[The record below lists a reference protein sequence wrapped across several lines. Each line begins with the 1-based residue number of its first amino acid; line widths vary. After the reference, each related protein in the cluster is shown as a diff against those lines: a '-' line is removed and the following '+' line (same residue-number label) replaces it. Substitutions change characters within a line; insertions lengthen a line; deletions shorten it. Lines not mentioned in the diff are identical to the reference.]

1 MIKKLKFKKLLNEY
15 KSHKFELEM
24 VREILK
30 DAHLEF
36 EVFYRR
42 WCAENDVDIAE
53 LNKQNQKKVQVIF
66 EKQEEG
72 LAVIESREEKKK
84 DKHKKVYR
92 EIARKIHPDK
102 LETSDPRFWEYTNAF
117 KDVNRAIEKENW
129 GDLFEVV
136 DRYNI
141 WLTEY
146 DEACEDIQNSID
158 ETKSLIQHEKKVT
171 HGLCMSVKKTRLV
184 KKESLKIFFINFSGG
199 KANNFTIYSHY
210 EGLLWKSLKNNCN
223 KLLKKRWKRFLLR
236 KKVRR
241 MHATTR
247 CVHDTMFGHLHMLLV
262 L

>member
-42 WCAENDVDIAE
+42 WCAENDVDLTE
-53 LNKQNQKKVQVIF
+53 LNKQNQKKVEVIF
-66 EKQEEG
+66 EKQKEG
-72 LAVIESREEKKK
+72 LAVIEPREEKKK
-84 DKHKKVYR
+84 DKHKKIYR

-158 ETKSLIQHEKKVT
+158 ETKSLIQHEKKSYSWALYECEENEACKERV
-171 HGLCMSVKKTRLV
+171 VK
-184 KKESLKIFFINFSGG
+184 NFLHQLFG
-199 KANNFTIYSHY
+199 
-210 EGLLWKSLKNNCN
+210 WKSQ
-223 KLLKKRWKRFLLR
+223 
-236 KKVRR
+236 
-241 MHATTR
+241 
-247 CVHDTMFGHLHMLLV
+247 
-262 L
+262 